1 MSGELRASLLGAR
14 DRDRALDRLRAS
26 AAHDLLLTELVASI
40 GRGPRRG
47 EIASEIVTLWRG
59 RQLVSVA
66 AVRPTV
72 VLAHDMTEEGVEL
85 VLPYLDRLQTG
96 LLKSGRPLA
105 DALWTRLEERGR
117 RAIVDRTETAYRLG
131 LSEPA
136 PGVCPAHRVRPAEPA
151 DLEELVFAARASLR
165 EEERP
170 DPFDGDPSGFRRW
183 VLSRVPRARVVD
195 VEGKPRFVAYA
206 DVRRKEG
213 WLVQGVYTWPEARR
227 LGLARSG
234 MLQLVE
240 EARAAGADHI
250 QLAVVDGNAPA
261 IGLYE
266 QLGFEA
272 FDSLR
277 TVLFM

>member
-1 MSGELRASLLGAR
+1 MGRELRASLLGVR
-14 DRDRALDRLRAS
+14 DRERALERLRAH
-26 AAHDLLLTELVASI
+26 ARHDLLLTELVAAI
-40 GRGPRRG
+40 GRPMRRG
-47 EIASEIVTLWRG
+47 EVTPEIVTLWRG
-59 RQLVSVA
+59 REIASFA

-72 VLAHDMTEEGVEL
+72 VLAHDMPEEGIEL
-85 VLPYLDRLQTG
+85 VLPFLDRLQTG

-105 DALWTRLEERGR
+105 DMLWKRLEERGR
-117 RAIVDRTETAYRLG
+117 RPMVDRTETAYLRTLAG
-131 LSEPA
+131 A
-136 PGVCPAHRVRPAEPA
+136 PPGPCPAHAVREAEAA
-151 DLEELVFAARASLR
+151 DLEDLVFAARASLR
-165 EEERP
+165 EEQRP
-170 DPFDGDPSGFRRW
+170 DPFDGDPTGFRRW

-195 VEGKPRFVAYA
+195 IDGRPRFVAYA
-206 DVRRKEG
+206 DVRRPEG

-227 LGLARSG
+227 RGLARSG
-234 MLQLVE
+234 MERLIE

-277 TVLFM
+277 TVLFV